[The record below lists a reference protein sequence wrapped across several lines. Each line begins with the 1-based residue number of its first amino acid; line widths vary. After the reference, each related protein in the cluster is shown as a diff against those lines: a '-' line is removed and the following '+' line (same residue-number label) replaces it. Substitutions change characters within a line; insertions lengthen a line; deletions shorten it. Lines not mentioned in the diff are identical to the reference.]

1 MANNR
6 SKFSYSLFVLILI
19 LIVPSIIYFYVT
31 KGSNNFIHLEIIGE
45 QDHNINTFSFIN
57 QDNEVVTNDSLEGN
71 IYVANFFFT
80 SCPTICP
87 IMTKNM
93 AYLQDELSQ
102 YNNIRFLS
110 HTVDPTNDTPEKLR
124 YYIEKEMKAKNVNI
138 DLSNWD
144 FLTGKKTDLYD
155 IARLYLLASPN
166 ADELAPGGFIHSE
179 YFVLIDKEGR
189 IRSGIDR
196 NKNIRGAYDG
206 TNEIHMK
213 DLINDIKVL
222 MAEYKKP
229 RKQ

>member
-6 SKFSYSLFVLILI
+6 SRFSYSLFILILI

-45 QDHNINTFSFIN
+45 QHHNINAFSFVN

-93 AYLQDELSQ
+93 AYLQSELSK
-102 YNNIRFLS
+102 YDNIRFLS
-110 HTVDPTNDTPEKLR
+110 HTVDPINDTPEKLR
-124 YYIEKEMKAKNVNI
+124 YYIEKEMKAKNVTI

-144 FLTGKKTDLYD
+144 FLTGEKTELYD

-206 TNEIHMK
+206 TNDIHMK

-229 RKQ
+229 RK

>member
-6 SKFSYSLFVLILI
+6 SRFSYSLFILILI

-31 KGSNNFIHLEIIGE
+31 KGSNNFIHLEVIGE
-45 QDHNINTFSFIN
+45 QHHNINAFSFVN

-93 AYLQDELSQ
+93 AYLQSELSQ
-102 YNNIRFLS
+102 YDNIRFLS
-110 HTVDPTNDTPEKLR
+110 HTVDPINDTPEKLR
-124 YYIEKEMKAKNVNI
+124 YYIEKEMKAKNVTI

-144 FLTGKKTDLYD
+144 FLTGEKTELYD

-206 TNEIHMK
+206 TNDIHMK

-229 RKQ
+229 RK

>member
-6 SKFSYSLFVLILI
+6 SRFSYSLFILILI

-45 QDHNINTFSFIN
+45 QHHNINAFSFVN

-93 AYLQDELSQ
+93 AYLQSELSQ
-102 YNNIRFLS
+102 YDNIRFLS
-110 HTVDPTNDTPEKLR
+110 HTVDPINDTPEKLR
-124 YYIEKEMKAKNVNI
+124 YYIEKEMKAKNVTI

-144 FLTGKKTDLYD
+144 FLTGEKTELYD

-206 TNEIHMK
+206 TNDIHMK

-229 RKQ
+229 RK

>member
-6 SKFSYSLFVLILI
+6 SKFSYSLFVLTLI

-57 QDNEVVTNDSLEGN
+57 QDNKIITNDSLQGN

-102 YNNIRFLS
+102 YDNIRFLS
-110 HTVDPTNDTPEKLR
+110 HTVDPINDTPQKLR

-144 FLTGKKTDLYD
+144 FLTGEKTDLYD

-229 RKQ
+229 RK

>member
-6 SKFSYSLFVLILI
+6 RKFSSSLFVLILI

-31 KGSNNFIHLEIIGE
+31 RGSNNFIHLEIIGE
-45 QDHNINTFSFIN
+45 QNHNITTFSFVN
-57 QDNEVVTNDSLEGN
+57 QDNEVITNDSLKGS

-93 AYLQDELSQ
+93 AYLQNELSQ
-102 YNNIRFLS
+102 YDNIRFVS
-110 HTVDPTNDTPEKLR
+110 HTVDPVNDKPEKLR
-124 YYIEKEMKAKNVNI
+124 NYIEKEMKAKNVNI

-144 FLTGKKTDLYD
+144 FLTGEKTHLYD
-155 IARLYLLASPN
+155 IARLYLLASPS

-213 DLINDIKVL
+213 DLVNDIKVL

-229 RKQ
+229 IK

>member
-6 SKFSYSLFVLILI
+6 SRFSYSLFILILI

-45 QDHNINTFSFIN
+45 QHHNINAFSFVN
-57 QDNEVVTNDSLEGN
+57 QDNKVVTNDSLEGN

-93 AYLQDELSQ
+93 AYLQSELSQ
-102 YNNIRFLS
+102 YDNIRFLS
-110 HTVDPTNDTPEKLR
+110 HTVDPINDTPEKLR
-124 YYIEKEMKAKNVNI
+124 YYIEKEMKAKNVTI

-144 FLTGKKTDLYD
+144 FLTGEKTELYD

-206 TNEIHMK
+206 TNDIHMK

-229 RKQ
+229 RK

>member
-6 SKFSYSLFVLILI
+6 SKFSYSLFILILI

-93 AYLQDELSQ
+93 AYLQSELLQ
-102 YNNIRFLS
+102 YDNIRFLS
-110 HTVDPTNDTPEKLR
+110 HTVDPINDTPEKLR
-124 YYIEKEMKAKNVNI
+124 YYIEKEMKAKHVNI

-144 FLTGKKTDLYD
+144 FLTGEKTDLYD

-229 RKQ
+229 RK